1 MFKLL
6 DFVEDTFFLS
16 RNGIYKNISRPV
28 ERFPTVEHRSDS
40 QCQTV
45 KFSKHTAIE
54 LKINSKV

>member
-6 DFVEDTFFLS
+6 DFVKDTSFLS
-16 RNGIYKNISRPV
+16 RNGIYKNISRPI
-28 ERFPTVEHRSDS
+28 ERFPTVAHSCDS

-54 LKINSKV
+54 LKIKN